1 MVEARSLYDELNAR
15 VKRAYVPAYDIALV
29 YAGLGWKEQA
39 IENLRLAYQERSG
52 WMTYLKV
59 DPRLDALRRD
69 ARFTDLLHR
78 VHLTPSPIP
87 AQGQRATPAS

>member
-52 WMTYLKV
+52 WMT
-59 DPRLDALRRD
+59 
-69 ARFTDLLHR
+69 
-78 VHLTPSPIP
+78 
-87 AQGQRATPAS
+87 